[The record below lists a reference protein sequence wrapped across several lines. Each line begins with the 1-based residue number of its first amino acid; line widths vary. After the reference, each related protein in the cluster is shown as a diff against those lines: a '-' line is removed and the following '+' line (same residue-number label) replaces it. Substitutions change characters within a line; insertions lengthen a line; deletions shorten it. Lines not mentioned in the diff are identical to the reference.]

1 MATIPQPVAT
11 ESTTGSR
18 IPWYLWCSV
27 LAVTS
32 VTIGSQWDV
41 SWHRSIG
48 RDTFWTPAHLA
59 IYLCGVLAGIA
70 CGYLILST
78 TFLRSPDKV
87 ANAVHAFGFGGP
99 LGAFLAAWGG
109 VAMLTS
115 APFDNWWH
123 NAYGLDVKIV
133 SPPHTLLI
141 LGVVAVEVGSLF
153 LILAAMNRAENQ
165 PVPFRHLQRLFLYIA
180 GLLLMMVMFFMME
193 FTSDVQLHMASP
205 YIIAS
210 MGVPF
215 CYAVAGNASRHRWAA
230 TWITTLYTA
239 AWIAI
244 ILILPLFPAEPK
256 LGPVFQPVTHLVP
269 PKFPLLLIVPAVLL
283 DLTRLLLRDG
293 SKLLVAILSGPIFVL
308 SLVAAEW
315 PFADFLLSKTSQN
328 RFFATAE
335 FSYGAPSWSAEVS
348 RHFVRPEH
356 GLMLWKGLGIAILYA
371 AAGTWLGSMLGGWM
385 RKIKR

>member
-1 MATIPQPVAT
+1 
-11 ESTTGSR
+11 
-18 IPWYLWCSV
+18 V
-27 LAVTS
+27 L
-32 VTIGSQWDV
+32 
-41 SWHRSIG
+41 
-48 RDTFWTPAHLA
+48 
-59 IYLCGVLAGIA
+59 
-70 CGYLILST
+70 
-78 TFLRSPDKV
+78 
-87 ANAVHAFGFGGP
+87 GFGGP
-99 LGAFLAAWGG
+99 LGAFVAAWGG

-123 NAYGLDVKIV
+123 SAYGLDVKIV

-165 PVPFRHLQRLFLYIA
+165 QVSFRHLQQLFLYIA

-205 YIIAS
+205 YIVAS

-239 AWIAI
+239 AWIAV

-256 LGPVFQPVTHLVP
+256 LGPVFQPVTHFVP

-283 DLTRLLLRDG
+283 DLARMLLRDG

-308 SLVAAEW
+308 SLFAAEW
-315 PFADFLLSKTSQN
+315 PFADFLLSKASQN

-356 GLMLWKGLGIAILYA
+356 GLILWKGLGIAMLYA
-371 AAGTWLGSMLGGWM
+371 VIGTALGSMLGAWM